1 MCLCRCRCR
10 CLRLLLTVHTLARR
24 QVIVVDIDPVF
35 KLAMD
40 PTFKQDFRSRA
51 QAESFLSGEPYVLE
65 YLKNIDIDVKACAR
79 ARGWQSS
86 DSAILP
92 GHVRMWKMTR
102 ARREFDI

>member
-1 MCLCRCRCR
+1 M
-10 CLRLLLTVHTLARR
+10 
-24 QVIVVDIDPVF
+24 IVVDIDPVF